1 MQTMAQMPFRM
12 MEYNVEN
19 LFDTQDDEASQDEDF
34 LPQGKCQWDTL
45 RYRKKLADL
54 SKVIMAA
61 GGASPVD
68 LVALCEV
75 ENDSVIQALTQ
86 RTRLHRLGYEY
97 VMTRSNDVRGI
108 DVALLYQPMRFGLL
122 KWREM
127 SVPYDPEKERPTR
140 NILHAT
146 GRLQNGDTLDVFV
159 VHFPSRRGGVRATEK
174 YRCRA
179 AEMLKSAADS
189 IVSQRVTPLVVITG
203 DFNDEPQ
210 DKSLSEV
217 LCAQSSRDFSLE
229 KAKELSSVATGKTPE
244 YTILTDCLTACE
256 NKVRG
261 TYKYQGYWNR
271 LDHFLINSSMLSP
284 DYSLYAAL
292 DACQIFTLPF
302 LLTNDPKEW
311 GGVQPRRMYLGN
323 FYKGGVSDH
332 LPLVLTLWMQE

>member
-1 MQTMAQMPFRM
+1 MPFRL

-86 RTRLHRLGYEY
+86 RTRLHRLDYEY

-108 DVALLYQPMRFGLL
+108 DVALLYQPIRFGLL
-122 KWREM
+122 TWREM

-159 VHFPSRRGGVRATEK
+159 VHFPSRRGGKRATEK

-179 AEMLKSAADS
+179 AEVLKSAADS

-261 TYKYQGYWNR
+261 TYKYQGHWNR
-271 LDHFLINSSMLSP
+271 LDHFLVNSSMLSP

-292 DACQIFTLPF
+292 DACQIFILPF

-311 GGVQPRRMYLGN
+311 AGVQPRRMYLGN

-332 LPLVLTLWMQE
+332 LPLVLTLWMKE